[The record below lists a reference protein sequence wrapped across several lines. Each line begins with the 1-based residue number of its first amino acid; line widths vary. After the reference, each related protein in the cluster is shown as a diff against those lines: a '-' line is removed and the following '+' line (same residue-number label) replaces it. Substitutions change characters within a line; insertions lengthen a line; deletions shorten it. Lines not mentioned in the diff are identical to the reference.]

1 MARVATL
8 ERGVKGEESSHSMKH
23 NRVRALIIFV
33 VGFECV
39 SAQAAPKAELWPRWQ
54 KQNPASTEAID
65 HSAWDGFLKQFVFA
79 PHPSGID
86 RLRYQAVTG
95 EGLKNLK
102 GYLEA
107 MRGIAISNYNRAEQ
121 KAYWINVYNAVT
133 VDVVLSRYPVASVR
147 DINISPGFL
156 ARGPWGAKLF
166 SVEEEKLSLDDIEH
180 RILRPIWK
188 DNRVHYALNWA
199 SLGSPNLQPAAFTAQ
214 NTEALLEKGA
224 RQFINHPRGV
234 EIQNN
239 RLKVS
244 SIYVW
249 FQEDFGR
256 GAEGL
261 MEHWQKYANPKLSDA
276 LQKYNGGLAH
286 DYDWRLNDVD
296 GKP

>member
-1 MARVATL
+1 MKYNVVA
-8 ERGVKGEESSHSMKH
+8 
-23 NRVRALIIFV
+23 ALIV
-33 VGFECV
+33 LAVGFAGA
-39 SAQAAPKAELWPRWQ
+39 SLQAAQKAELWARWQ
-54 KQNPASTEAID
+54 KQNPASGEVID
-65 HSAWDGFLKQFVFA
+65 HGVWDRFLKRLVVA
-79 PHPSGID
+79 SHPSGIN
-86 RLRYQAVTG
+86 RLRYQAVTV
-95 EGLKNLK
+95 EDLKNLK

-107 MRGIAISNYNRAEQ
+107 MRGIIISNYNRAEQ

-133 VDVVLSRYPVASVR
+133 VDVVLSRYPVASIR

-166 SVEEEKLSLDDIEH
+166 SAEEEKLSLDDIEH
-180 RILRPIWK
+180 RILRPIWR
-188 DNRVHYALNWA
+188 DNRVHYAVNAA
-199 SLGSPNLQPAAFTAQ
+199 SLGCANLQPAAFTAQ

-224 RQFINHPRGV
+224 REFINHPRGV

-256 GAEGL
+256 DAEGL
-261 MEHWQKYANPKLSDA
+261 MEHWQKYANPKLADA
-276 LQKYNGGLAH
+276 LEKYNGGLTH
-286 DYDWRLNDVD
+286 DYDWRLNDAD